1 MLSEVNNQPK
11 DTVLISFSYVFC
23 SKEKKERMLL
33 LVSNMI
39 SK

>member
-11 DTVLISFSYVFC
+11 DSVLISFSYVFR
-23 SKEKKERMLL
+23 SKKKKERMLL